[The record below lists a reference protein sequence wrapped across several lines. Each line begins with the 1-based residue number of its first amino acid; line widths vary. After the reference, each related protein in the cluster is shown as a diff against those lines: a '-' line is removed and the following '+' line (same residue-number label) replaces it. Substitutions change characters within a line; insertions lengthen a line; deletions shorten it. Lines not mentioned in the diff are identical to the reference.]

1 MSACQDLPP
10 DTAEQARKA
19 RAMDK
24 MEADQMQ
31 SDIARA
37 AADASASNETAK
49 SKAVDIPQEKQVRE
63 Q

>member
-24 MEADQMQ
+24 MEADQVQ

-37 AADASASNETAK
+37 AEASASNKAAK

>member
-10 DTAEQARKA
+10 DAAERARKA

-31 SDIARA
+31 RDIARA